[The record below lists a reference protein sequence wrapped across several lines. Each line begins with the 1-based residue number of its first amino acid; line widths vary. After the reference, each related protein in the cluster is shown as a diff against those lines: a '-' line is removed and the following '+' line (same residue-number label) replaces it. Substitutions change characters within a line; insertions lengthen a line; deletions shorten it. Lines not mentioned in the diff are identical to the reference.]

1 MLPSPLSSEIL
12 ARLRAPFARL
22 VVTSSHPDRAI
33 AGVRHGDT
41 RGTAA
46 SISQIILTPRRT
58 WPGGRSP
65 GLAAGSRGSKRTG

>member
-1 MLPSPLSSEIL
+1 MLPSPLSSETL

-22 VVTSSHPDRAI
+22 AVTSSHPDRAI

-46 SISQIILTPRRT
+46 SISQIILTPRQT